1 MQTDNGQPFPKYR
14 SSVDV
19 YALKIKSITVNPD
32 SGKETVT
39 FADNY
44 YAPLTLPAGSLADV
58 AHDVE
63 GSYLVA
69 ESGDWAVIPPARFEA
84 HFKRVD

>member
-14 SSVDV
+14 SSADV
-19 YALKIKSITVNPD
+19 HALKIQSITVNPD
-32 SGKETVT
+32 NGQEIVT
-39 FADNY
+39 FADGY
-44 YAPLTLPAGSLADV
+44 YGPLTLPAGALADIS
-58 AHDVE
+58 ADVE

-69 ESGDWAVIPPARFEA
+69 EGPDWAVIPGARFEA